1 MTADV
6 ISLDEARNRLRMQPE
21 LVAQAEFF
29 RGMYLLRE
37 ALELIEALP
46 GKRAE
51 DAYDR
56 LCQGMRVVFDRERR
70 LGRG

>member
-6 ISLDEARNRLRMQPE
+6 ISLDEARNRLRVEPE
-21 LVAQAEFF
+21 LVAQDEFF

-56 LCQGMRVVFDRERR
+56 LCQGMRMVFDRERR